1 MTRIVLIGGGSPTW
15 GPTFV
20 RDLLATP
27 ELAGSTIVLHDL
39 APERLDRVHA
49 LGTRLITA
57 FGLDFHLEKTLVLP
71 EALTG
76 ADVVVLTIT
85 TGGLD
90 AMRADLEIPARYDIR
105 QSVGDTTGPGGLS
118 RALRNI
124 PVVSEIGRQ
133 VMAHCPRALFLF
145 YTNPLSVL
153 TRVLALQGVR
163 VVGLCHEW
171 HGVRAHLATLFD
183 VPPEQVR
190 ARIAGINHLVW
201 VTDLYAGRRR
211 VWTELPAIAE
221 EILHGRI
228 AVDADGASVFA
239 DHAKVKATLLRTYG
253 ALPAAGDRHIAE
265 FFPHFI
271 TANADWGRAYD
282 LRLTSLEDRRQLERD
297 AWASIEAALRGET
310 NLAEFM
316 RDVSGEAASQITRA
330 WAGGAPY
337 AGIMNLP
344 NVGQV
349 GNLPRDAIVE
359 TLGVVDVTGAHGL
372 AFGDLPDG
380 VQSVLEHHV
389 RQQELTVRAALAG
402 SRTLALQ
409 VLLNDPLSSPL
420 SVTQAE
426 HLLEELLEANRSF
439 LPRFFGP

>member
-1 MTRIVLIGGGSPTW
+1 MSKIVLIGGGSPTW

-57 FGLDFHLEKTLVLP
+57 FGLDFHLEKTLVLS

-133 VMAHCPRALFLF
+133 VLALCPQALVLN

-153 TRVLALQGVR
+153 TRALALQGVR

-211 VWTELPAIAE
+211 VWAELPAIAE
-221 EILHGRI
+221 AILNGRI
-228 AVDADGASVFA
+228 AVDADDASVFA

-271 TANADWGRAYD
+271 APGTDWGRAYD
-282 LRLTSLEDRRQLERD
+282 LRLTDIDDRRQLERD
-297 AWASIEAALRGET
+297 AWAAIDAALRDEVD
-310 NLAEFM
+310 LAGFM
-316 RDVSGEAASQITRA
+316 RDVSGEAASEIVRA
-330 WAGGAPY
+330 WAGGEPY
-337 AGIMNLP
+337 TGIMNLP
-344 NVGQV
+344 NLGQIR
-349 GNLPRDAIVE
+349 NLPGDAVVE
-359 TLGVVDVTGAHGL
+359 TLGTIDVTGPRAQS
-372 AFGDLPDG
+372 FGDLPDG
-380 VQSVLEHHV
+380 VKVILEHHV
-389 RQQELTVRAALAG
+389 RQQELTVTAALTG
-402 SRTLALQ
+402 SRALALQ
-409 VLLNDPLSSPL
+409 VLLNDPLSSRLTVP
-420 SVTQAE
+420 QAE
-426 HLLEELLEANRSF
+426 HLLEALLEANRGY
-439 LPRFFGP
+439 LPLFFGP